1 MTISTKTLYINIY
14 VHICMYRIC
23 SFKSLP
29 LIDRYFL
36 LLLWLSISN
45 HLQASNAM
53 PNCRFPLEVI
63 TTTKTNYYITNKK
76 TINTQQFQKKTSIFS
91 FPVSSLAAAAATT
104 TRAAIFFITRSLSFN
119 FMAKKLKKK
128 KKWTHTE
135 QTYHEKMMLSKIHKY
150 DTLKE
155 K

>member
-1 MTISTKTLYINIY
+1 MTISTKTLYIYIY
-14 VHICMYRIC
+14 VCMYRIC

-36 LLLWLSISN
+36 LLPWLSISN

-63 TTTKTNYYITNKK
+63 TTTKTNHYITNKK
-76 TINTQQFQKKTSIFS
+76 TINTQQFLKKTSIFS
-91 FPVSSLAAAAATT
+91 FPVSSLAAAAT

-119 FMAKKLKKK
+119 FMAKKL